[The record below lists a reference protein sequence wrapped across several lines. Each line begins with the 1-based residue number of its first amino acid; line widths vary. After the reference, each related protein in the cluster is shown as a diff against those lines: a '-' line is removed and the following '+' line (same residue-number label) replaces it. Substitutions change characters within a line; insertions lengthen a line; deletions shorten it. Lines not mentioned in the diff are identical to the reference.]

1 MTDFTVQIEEAIA
14 RLKEQ
19 QASLED
25 KIRIDQKEQTEL
37 EEYMKEVQLKTETLK
52 ATIIASNQ
60 KLKDLIRT
68 ISETENGYGKL
79 LTAGNTLM
87 EIVSKNMEEHDFS
100 VKIDS

>member
-1 MTDFTVQIEEAIA
+1 MQIEEAIA

-37 EEYMKEVQLKTETLK
+37 EEYMKEVELKTETLK
-52 ATIIASNQ
+52 TTIIESNR
-60 KLKDLIRT
+60 KLKDLIHT

-79 LTAGNTLM
+79 LTAGKTLM
-87 EIVSKNMEEHDFS
+87 EIVSKNMKEHDFS